1 MAAAEIMANEWEHF
15 QSLSEKEKEI
25 WRVTHKQQL
34 EEQEKAEEEEAE
46 LKDNLPKNLETV
58 KIIAR
63 MWEHFQ
69 SLSEKEK
76 EIWRAHHKQQMEE
89 QEKEEEEE
97 AKLKDN
103 LPKDNE

>member
-1 MAAAEIMANEWEHF
+1 MPAMAAAEIMANE
-15 QSLSEKEKEI
+15 
-25 WRVTHKQQL
+25 
-34 EEQEKAEEEEAE
+34 
-46 LKDNLPKNLETV
+46 
-58 KIIAR
+58 
-63 MWEHFQ
+63 WEHFQ